1 MRFSANRNVSC
12 PHLNILVSYPYYA
25 STVTN
30 HTHGLQ
36 NKMKLLPHNFFS
48 CLNIFSVF
56 FWRKTDVFRLWE
68 RKFSWYL
75 FPQQSLAAFRTQ
87 VPIVKPLILQRT
99 GLQRPCYLIGLKK
112 QGDVALKGQL
122 PCHTIND
129 STYAELFW
137 EDKKDFAAADC
148 FQVASQ
154 FSLKQAGAPLATP
167 PHVPKNGPTG
177 WLS

>member
-1 MRFSANRNVSC
+1 MVYKA
-12 PHLNILVSYPYYA
+12 
-25 STVTN
+25 
-30 HTHGLQ
+30 
-36 NKMKLLPHNFFS
+36 KLLPHHFFS

-56 FWRKTDVFRLWE
+56 FWRKTDMFRLWE

-122 PCHTIND
+122 PCHTINRLHICWIILRRQEGFCC
-129 STYAELFW
+129 SWLLPGCKSILFETSWGTTGYTTSCSKKWPYRVIEL
-137 EDKKDFAAADC
+137 AADKLLWLKVQYFYQRNSC
-148 FQVASQ
+148 NIASTEASQ
-154 FSLKQAGAPLATP
+154 S
-167 PHVPKNGPTG
+167 
-177 WLS
+177 